1 MLSSPGPGGP
11 ACRRCGLEVVA
22 NRAQVDVFE
31 GMHYVCFHY
40 EFEHPGDPDVECRAG
55 GCPAA
60 GEALMSLR
68 GRVDGTELSQ
78 AGNTV
83 VPAILALRQ
92 LGFNVTWEGPTIV
105 ARLGDARF
113 QADDPV
119 AVLGLVKLTETRHPW
134 SAADAEIEDIM
145 REFDLDG

>member
-1 MLSSPGPGGP
+1 MC
-11 ACRRCGLEVVA
+11 A
-22 NRAQVDVFE
+22 
-31 GMHYVCFHY
+31 FHY
-40 EFEHPGDPDVECRAG
+40 EFEHTGDPDVECRAG

-60 GEALMSLR
+60 GAALMSLR
-68 GRVDGTELSQ
+68 GRVGGTELSQ

-92 LGFNVTWEGPTIV
+92 LGFNLTWEGPTIV

-119 AVLGLVKLTETRHPW
+119 AVLGLVKLAETRHPW
-134 SAADAEIEDIM
+134 SATDAEIEDIM